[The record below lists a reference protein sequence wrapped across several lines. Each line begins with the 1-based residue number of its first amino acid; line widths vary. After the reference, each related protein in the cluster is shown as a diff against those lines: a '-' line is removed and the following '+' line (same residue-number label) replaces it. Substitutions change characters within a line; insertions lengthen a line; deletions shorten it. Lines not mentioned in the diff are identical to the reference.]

1 MGKLPVHRRQS
12 RFTIGVCPP
21 GANPTSRRL
30 TIEIMKRDSAER
42 LTRLVKKATFASENE
57 AVLTPLQTAEFLEK
71 TMDSSFKSMPHNC
84 YPEIVSDIT
93 LTEPDGAIKTNSDFT
108 PYLYSIK
115 PIEEIDITAT
125 SQKLSEHETED
136 SLSAAL
142 IELEK
147 FTTLQSAVE
156 TEPMED
162 TRPEEEDIQSPL
174 DSPRIHDFF
183 SSNSLEDLAN
193 RPEWEEIFLQQN
205 TLMEQFVEIVDN
217 PSRWRNFA
225 DGRAQCS
232 VALST
237 STTTKSGLCE
247 LQSSTTQCN
256 FAEEK
261 EKDRRQR
268 NNVASRKSRAMK
280 KERFAAMQME
290 IEHLLITNRKLKTF
304 IDEMDSAIDEAKA
317 IVLTQTKTTNK

>member
-1 MGKLPVHRRQS
+1 ML
-12 RFTIGVCPP
+12 
-21 GANPTSRRL
+21 
-30 TIEIMKRDSAER
+30 
-42 LTRLVKKATFASENE
+42 LVKKATFASENE

-205 TLMEQFVEIVDN
+205 TLMEQFVEIVDVNTVLSVLKVELEQDETDRPTKQN